1 MKTKY
6 ILLGL
11 SLGLLGG
18 FTACDVTDLN
28 PKDSITDNSY
38 WNTVSDLENYA
49 KGFYMN
55 LTGKGLRSDGTEN
68 LDDLTT
74 LDERCDNRLTASPD
88 QWLFNE
94 WVIPSEANFDSKWYW
109 NNIRNLNY
117 FMTRYQRVNASE
129 SEVNPVVAVVRFF
142 RAFDYFDKIKTFG
155 DVPWYDKDLTTADTD
170 ELYKARDDRDLV
182 LGKII
187 EDLEFAIEWLP
198 EKSAAEVGAL
208 HKDADRKSVV

>member
-1 MKTKY
+1 MTMKTKH

-55 LTGKGLRSDGTEN
+55 LTGKGLRADGSEN
-68 LDDLTT
+68 LDDLNT
-74 LDERCDNRLTASPD
+74 LDERSDNRLVASPD

-94 WVIPSEANFDSKWYW
+94 WVIPSEANFH
-109 NNIRNLNY
+109 RH
-117 FMTRYQRVNASE
+117 
-129 SEVNPVVAVVRFF
+129 
-142 RAFDYFDKIKTFG
+142 IKTKTIFRITYY
-155 DVPWYDKDLTTADTD
+155 W
-170 ELYKARDDRDLV
+170 
-182 LGKII
+182 
-187 EDLEFAIEWLP
+187 
-198 EKSAAEVGAL
+198 
-208 HKDADRKSVV
+208 

>member
-1 MKTKY
+1 MKTKH

-55 LTGKGLRSDGTEN
+55 LTGKGLRADGSEN
-68 LDDLTT
+68 LDDLNT
-74 LDERCDNRLTASPD
+74 LDERSDNRLVASPD

-117 FMTRYQRVNASE
+117 FMTRYQRVNATE
-129 SEVNPVVAVVRFF
+129 SEVNPVVAVIRFF

-155 DVPWYDKDLTTADTD
+155 DVPWYEKDL
-170 ELYKARDDRDLV
+170 K
-182 LGKII
+182 K
-187 EDLEFAIEWLP
+187 
-198 EKSAAEVGAL
+198 KSFNNC
-208 HKDADRKSVV
+208 RY